1 MYQQARRWNSLS
13 WHSHSWLW
21 SSLRP
26 LCSAAGHSVLIPRF
40 QRRLPRYGTAS
51 RRLRTHSK
59 VSSTIGAV
67 LLVLFALLAAA
78 ADRKPSAFVPD
89 KGKFTILLDGKSIGR
104 EDFEIQPSG
113 AGWIAKGSTSIQTP
127 GGQSA
132 KVTGN
137 LSLQSDGVPISYDW
151 SSQTDK
157 ANSAHI
163 EFVNGVAKTTLQV
176 QGAHPFQQENSFGS
190 PLILVLDNNLYHQYE
205 ILAHL
210 YDWSKRG
217 PQSFPV
223 LIPQEL
229 TPGNITVESAGSVT
243 ADGKNFELLKVTT
256 TDLEIHLFLD
266 SSHKLHR
273 LEVPASKVAV
283 LRE

>member
-1 MYQQARRWNSLS
+1 MQPTVRLSNPILRRTALFAFAACLALS
-13 WHSHSWLW
+13 
-21 SSLRP
+21 
-26 LCSAAGHSVLIPRF
+26 ATAGDKKPSVL
-40 QRRLPRYGTAS
+40 
-51 RRLRTHSK
+51 
-59 VSSTIGAV
+59 
-67 LLVLFALLAAA
+67 
-78 ADRKPSAFVPD
+78 VPD
-89 KGKFTILLDGKSIGR
+89 KGKFNILLDGKSIGR
-104 EDFEIQPSG
+104 EEFEIEPSSG
-113 AGWIAKGSTSIQTP
+113 GWVAKGSTSLQTP
-127 GGQSA
+127 DGQSA

-137 LSLQSDGVPISYDW
+137 LSLQPDGVPISYDW
-151 SSQTDK
+151 TSQTNK
-157 ANSAHI
+157 SNSAHVD
-163 EFVNGVAKTTLQV
+163 FVNGVAKTTLQV

-223 LIPQEL
+223 LIPQQL
-229 TPGNITVESAGSVT
+229 TPGTITVESAGST
-243 ADGKNFELLKVTT
+243 SADGKNYELLKVST

-273 LEVPASKVAV
+273 LEVPSSKVTV